1 MAHLG
6 RNTQGCVT
14 QGFGKD
20 ELEDDNRVRS
30 VRAEFHAEDFLAS
43 SSDEAEDS
51 IASSSDE
58 EHSTE
63 CGGDDMWASW
73 EADK

>member
-43 SSDEAEDS
+43 SSDE
-51 IASSSDE
+51 

-63 CGGDDMWASW
+63 CGGDDLWAV
-73 EADK
+73 EIKADK